1 MASTKVFTLNDGHNV
16 PAVGLGCWMGY
27 PGGGEDAEQMVKQAL
42 KLGYRHFDTA
52 FGYDNE
58 EHVGKAIRESH
69 IPRHEIFLTTK
80 LHQKHHGDVQKGF
93 EESLRNLGVDYID
106 LYLMHWPQA
115 SDDHGKIYQPDE
127 SPTYIET
134 WKAMEKL
141 LETGNVKSIGVSN
154 FSVKLL
160 NNLLQHTTVV
170 PAVNQVQLHPMLPQ
184 NDLLEFCNSKGIHL
198 TAYMPLGRADSPFFT
213 NDQVKA
219 IADKNNASVAQILLS
234 WGVQRGTSVIPK
246 SVKEERL
253 KQNLT
258 TITLSEEDFQAL
270 NNFHKQAGM
279 HRQLMITPLY
289 DQEKGT
295 WMTWT
300 HEQMGWNWDKDGN
313 VLS

>member
-1 MASTKVFTLNDGHNV
+1 MERSIN
-16 PAVGLGCWMGY
+16 
-27 PGGGEDAEQMVKQAL
+27 QMNPQPTSKHGRQWKNSLKQVNPFSDL
-42 KLGYRHFDTA
+42 LLDRKNHT
-52 FGYDNE
+52 
-58 EHVGKAIRESH
+58 SH
-69 IPRHEIFLTTK
+69 P
-80 LHQKHHGDVQKGF
+80 
-93 EESLRNLGVDYID
+93 
-106 LYLMHWPQA
+106 
-115 SDDHGKIYQPDE
+115 
-127 SPTYIET
+127 
-134 WKAMEKL
+134 
-141 LETGNVKSIGVSN
+141 GNVKSIGVSN

-219 IADKNNASVAQILLS
+219 IADKNNTSVAQILLS